1 MASYTPHYHLHQW
14 EPEDKFLRT
23 DFNEDFAALDAALD
37 RAEGRTAD
45 HAYHLYNLMLQ
56 NEYEGKY
63 TGYRSAL
70 LFDGFLDREGMAG
83 KTGFL
88 QTGGRLALDRTGQ
101 GDVALGSGGGSN
113 REETTRSLLMAGGGV
128 ITGFLCYLYAS
139 RAVSTRAELEY
150 RLTVN
155 DETAAE
161 GSTSFPAPAE
171 GKTEERTISLPNTD
185 VRAGDRCQFWIK
197 SLTGWIDVRKAG
209 NTSFPAPAEGKTEE
223 RTISLPN
230 TDVRA
235 GDRCQ
240 FWIKSL
246 TGWIDVR
253 KAGNGNGLGGTLR
266 VRSGAA
272 ETGTMT
278 GKALPLPEGRGAM
291 AWVRHK
297 GGAVALSLKGS
308 AGTFP
313 MTAGTA
319 RASQDLM
326 TGTACTEQSFRLDR
340 ALSAGNWSVILTG
353 TRGGSEESMEV
364 FDYGLILL

>member
-101 GDVALGSGGGSN
+101 GDVALGSGGGSD

-171 GKTEERTISLPNTD
+171 GKTEDRTISLPNTD

-209 NTSFPAPAEGKTEE
+209 NS
-223 RTISLPN
+223 
-230 TDVRA
+230 
-235 GDRCQ
+235 
-240 FWIKSL
+240 
-246 TGWIDVR
+246 
-253 KAGNGNGLGGTLR
+253 NGLGGTLL

-340 ALSAGNWSVILTG
+340 ALSAGNWSVVLTG

>member
-70 LFDGFLDREGMAG
+70 LFDGFLDRDGVAG

-139 RAVSTRAELEY
+139 QAVSTRAELEY

-155 DETAAE
+155 GETAAE
-161 GSTSFPAPAE
+161 GS
-171 GKTEERTISLPNTD
+171 
-185 VRAGDRCQFWIK
+185 
-197 SLTGWIDVRKAG
+197 
-209 NTSFPAPAEGKTEE
+209 TSFPAPAEGKTEE

-364 FDYGLILL
+364 FDYGVIVL

>member
-70 LFDGFLDREGMAG
+70 LFDGFLDRDGVAG

-161 GSTSFPAPAE
+161 GS
-171 GKTEERTISLPNTD
+171 
-185 VRAGDRCQFWIK
+185 
-197 SLTGWIDVRKAG
+197 
-209 NTSFPAPAEGKTEE
+209 TSFPAPAEGKTEE

-364 FDYGLILL
+364 FDYGVIVL